1 MEKIKAVVYDK
12 TIKPDKLSYCEVDK
26 PVPTDNQVLIK
37 VLAVSV
43 NAADYR
49 SMKMG
54 MIPKSKIFG
63 ADVSGRVEFVGKNIH
78 QFKIGDEILGD
89 LASYGFGG
97 FAEYVVAPEKAIVH
111 KPANLPFDVAAGL
124 PMAAVTALQA
134 LRDKGKIQKGETVL
148 IYGGGGGVG
157 TFAIQLAK
165 YFGAV
170 VTVVCGSKNVEQSRS
185 LGADYILD
193 YSKEDFLKDDRRYD
207 LILAINGNRS
217 LIDYYRVLKPN
228 GRYVMVGGSI
238 SQIFKSLL
246 LGWLMSIGSKKMNA
260 LVAKPNQ
267 KDLEYVT
274 KLASENKITPV
285 IDRHYSLD
293 KVADAIQY
301 LSDGHA
307 RGKVII
313 KVD

>member
-207 LILAINGNRS
+207 LILAINGNRR

>member
-157 TFAIQLAK
+157 TFAIQLSK

-170 VTVVCGSKNVEQSRS
+170 LTVVCGSKNVEQSRS

>member
-193 YSKEDFLKDDRRYD
+193 YSKEDFIKDDRRYD
-207 LILAINGNRS
+207 LILAINGNRR

-285 IDRHYSLD
+285 IDRNYSLD

>member
-97 FAEYVVAPEKAIVH
+97 FAEYVVVPEKAIVH

>member
-170 VTVVCGSKNVEQSRS
+170 LTVVCGSKNVEQSRS

-193 YSKEDFLKDDRRYD
+193 YSKEDFLKDDRRYN